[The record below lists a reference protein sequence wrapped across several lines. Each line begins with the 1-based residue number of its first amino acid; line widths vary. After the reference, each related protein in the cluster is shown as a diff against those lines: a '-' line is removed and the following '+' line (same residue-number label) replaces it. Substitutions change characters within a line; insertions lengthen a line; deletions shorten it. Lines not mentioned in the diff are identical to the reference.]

1 MKICEKCGE
10 QKRRSEMGY
19 NKICRECLEKER
31 DEYFKKL
38 NKDQLI
44 SMYKSKREEPS
55 SINMIIILGVLGVVI
70 SYLFLQ
76 YVLYPDIFIDLGF
89 FEIARIVLKQ
99 IVTAIGF
106 CFVSAIASLICYI
119 LYIAVKLKCS
129 PKIPKSVIAIF
140 LIVVAFI
147 IYVIFLSA

>member
-1 MKICEKCGE
+1 MKACEKCGE
-10 QKRRSEMGY
+10 QKRRSEMRY
-19 NKICRECLEKER
+19 NKICRDCLEKER

-44 SMYKSKREEPS
+44 SMYKSKREEHS

-89 FEIARIVLKQ
+89 FEIASVVLKQ
-99 IVTAIGF
+99 MFTALGF
-106 CFVSAIASLICYI
+106 CFVAAIASVLCYI
-119 LYIAVKLKCS
+119 FYIAVKLKCS
-129 PKIPKSVIAIF
+129 PKIPKSIIAIS
-140 LIVVAFI
+140 LVVLAFF
-147 IYVIFLSA
+147 IYVLSLAA